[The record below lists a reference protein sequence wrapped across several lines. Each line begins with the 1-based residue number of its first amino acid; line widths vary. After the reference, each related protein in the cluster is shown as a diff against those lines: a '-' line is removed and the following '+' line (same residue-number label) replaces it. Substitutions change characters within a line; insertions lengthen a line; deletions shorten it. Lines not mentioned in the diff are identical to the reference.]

1 MRSYLPASYVCC
13 FSCFKMLFWRGG
25 VLASCNTPLDHIY
38 PPVMS
43 VASLVS
49 TCGSG
54 QVLFWHLVILHEI
67 IFTRQ
72 LCLLL
77 LLFQH
82 VVLERWCSGILLY
95 SLRSYLPASYVCCF
109 SCFNM
114 WFWRGGVLAPCN
126 TP

>member
-1 MRSYLPASYVCC
+1 MW
-13 FSCFKMLFWRGG
+13 FWRGG
-25 VLASCNTPLDHIY
+25 VLASCNTPCDHIY

-54 QVLFWHLVILHEI
+54 EVVFWHLVILHEIIFFPAVMSVASLVSTCGSGEVVFWHLVILHEI

-82 VVLERWCSGILLY
+82 VVLERWCSGTL
-95 SLRSYLPASYVCCF
+95 
-109 SCFNM
+109 
-114 WFWRGGVLAPCN
+114 
-126 TP
+126 

>member
-1 MRSYLPASYVCC
+1 MW
-13 FSCFKMLFWRGG
+13 FWRGSA
-25 VLASCNTPLDHIY
+25 LAPCNTPLDNIY

-54 QVLFWHLVILHEI
+54 EVGFWHLVILLEI

-82 VVLERWCSGILLY
+82 VVLER
-95 SLRSYLPASYVCCF
+95 
-109 SCFNM
+109 
-114 WFWRGGVLAPCN
+114 
-126 TP
+126 